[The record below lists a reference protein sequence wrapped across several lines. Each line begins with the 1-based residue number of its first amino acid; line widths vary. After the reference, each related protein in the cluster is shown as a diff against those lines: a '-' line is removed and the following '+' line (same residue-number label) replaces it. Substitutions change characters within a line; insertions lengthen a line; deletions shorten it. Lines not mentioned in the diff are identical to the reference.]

1 MRCFRVAFA
10 VLLGLAIIAIGGL
23 GVPIVRIVVVE
34 CARRVHVPHVVG
46 VAHVRG
52 AQELITGRLVS
63 FTPVAKRQVFQFFH
77 FVL

>member
-10 VLLGLAIIAIGGL
+10 VLLGLAIIAIGRL

-34 CARRVHVPHVVG
+34 CARGRIHVPHIVG

-63 FTPVAKRQVFQFFH
+63 FTPVVEWQIF
-77 FVL
+77 